1 MNQGFPLSGASTRRS
16 ILAAGA
22 AFAIGITAFLPSLAQ
37 ADDYPSKPITLY
49 IGYGPGGQTDVVGRG
64 VAKVLADQLGVP
76 INVVNKPG
84 AGGALAASQLKKEA
98 PDGYT
103 AMFHTNSVVDADP
116 FMSARINFKPDDFDY
131 AGMVTAFQQGLA
143 APKDAPYDSIQE
155 YVAWAKKNPGSVFGS
170 LSPLSKM
177 YIDQIAKRE
186 GLDVNVMPLASGS
199 EMINALL
206 GKQAALVLSGGIHYR
221 YPEETKTIVATTTFR
236 HVSAPDVGTI
246 DEAGYG
252 LGIDARTTLILPKG
266 TPRDILGKLST
277 ALKATETDEEFK
289 AIVSAA
295 DIPIMYMDLDQAA
308 AEIAKNYAKNKAIFE
323 KAGIVPQ

>member
-1 MNQGFPLSGASTRRS
+1 MNQTNPRTRPSRFS
-16 ILAAGA
+16 ITALAA
-22 AFAIGITAFLPSLAQ
+22 AFAIGLTAILPTHAIAQ
-37 ADDYPSKPITLY
+37 DYPSKPITLY

-64 VAKVLADQLGVP
+64 VAKVLSEALGVP
-76 INVVNKPG
+76 VNVVNKPG
-84 AGGALAASQLKKEA
+84 AGGALAASQLQKDA

-116 FMSARINFKPDDFDY
+116 FMSARINFKPEDFAY

-143 APKDAPYDSIQE
+143 APKDAPYNSIQE
-155 YVAWAKKNPGSVFGS
+155 YVAWAKQNPGSVFGS
-170 LSPLSKM
+170 LSPLAKM

-221 YPEETKTIVATTTFR
+221 YPDDTKTIVATTTFR

-266 TPRDILGKLST
+266 TPREILEKLSK
-277 ALKATETDEEFK
+277 ALKATETDKDFNTL
-289 AIVSAA
+289 VSAA

-308 AEIAKNYAKNKAIFE
+308 AAITEGYARNKAIIE
-323 KAGIVPQ
+323 GAGVVPQ